1 MRKVKSM
8 IIALMM
14 CLVSSMSFGQ
24 EKDTLDLSKI
34 LKDESVNL
42 VSEVVITVD
51 SINSN
56 ELINRFENW
65 WGKSHLNVT
74 ETFRNYSEVRTSK
87 TSEQITI
94 RYVTTS
100 FVLDMYVILIAE
112 FKDNKIR
119 LRFYDDGNCFKPG
132 YYSGI
137 TYIRSIPADSYKIKS
152 YFGDEKVIIYRPKK
166 GPFNINEKNASG
178 SLAYKEYMES
188 TIDEINN
195 FIKNTP
201 KAEKKEW

>member
-1 MRKVKSM
+1 MRKLKMV

-14 CLVSSMSFGQ
+14 CLVSSISLGQ
-24 EKDTLDLSKI
+24 EKDTLKLSKI

-42 VSEVVITVD
+42 VSEVVITFD

-65 WGKSHLNVT
+65 GGQS
-74 ETFRNYSEVRTSK
+74 FRNYSEVRTSK

-132 YYSGI
+132 YYSGS
-137 TYIRSIPADSYKIKS
+137 TYIRPIPSGSYKIKS

>member
-1 MRKVKSM
+1 
-8 IIALMM
+8 
-14 CLVSSMSFGQ
+14 
-24 EKDTLDLSKI
+24 LSKI

-42 VSEVVITVD
+42 VSEVVITFD

-65 WGKSHLNVT
+65 GGQS
-74 ETFRNYSEVRTSK
+74 FRNYSEVRTSK

-119 LRFYDDGNCFKPG
+119 LRFYD
-132 YYSGI
+132 SGS
-137 TYIRSIPADSYKIKS
+137 TYIRPIPSGSYKIKS